1 MVAAGGLTH
10 VNITVQYTLENFVSD
25 RDASF
30 YLHPNRI
37 FLINLFEAGLGPNR
51 CKLDKK
57 GKMMQALADRA
68 KSDIEKHKNELLA
81 LQGPTDTVHFEDP
94 SKKRKLEALKMARE
108 AAAKKPKPVM
118 RALTFAPA

>member
-1 MVAAGGLTH
+1 MTAPTH
-10 VNITVQYTLENFVSD
+10 WVFVSIVCGWLKYNTKC
-25 RDASF
+25 SF
-30 YLHPNRI
+30 NFNHFPLSRC
-37 FLINLFEAGLGPNR
+37 FLKNKYCIYFW
-51 CKLDKK
+51 LDKK
-57 GKMMQALADRA
+57 GKMMQAPADRA
-68 KSDIEKHKNELLA
+68 KSDIEKHKNQLLA